1 MNNINEKIGIR
12 IKEVRL
18 ERKLSREQIARR
30 IGIRQQTIEKYEK
43 GSIEIS
49 VRQLSKISHVLNV
62 SIGYLV
68 GESNLRH
75 VINKYLGTN

>member
-12 IKEVRL
+12 IKKVRL

-30 IGIRQQTIEKYEK
+30 ISVCQQTIEKYEK
-43 GSIEIS
+43 GNIEIS

-62 SIGYLV
+62 DIGYLV
-68 GESNLRH
+68 GESNLH
-75 VINKYLGTN
+75 KLGTN